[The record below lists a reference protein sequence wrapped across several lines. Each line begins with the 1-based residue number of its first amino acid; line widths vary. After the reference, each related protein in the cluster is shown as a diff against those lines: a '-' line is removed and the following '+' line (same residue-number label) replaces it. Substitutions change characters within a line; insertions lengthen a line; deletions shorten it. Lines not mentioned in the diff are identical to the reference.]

1 MCNFVLLQWFS
12 SASVFISN
20 KTKGAITHDPT
31 VFLFWDIFE
40 SKDDFDAAREE
51 SDAARD
57 LLDFDEELLVEYEGT
72 I

>member
-1 MCNFVLLQWFS
+1 MILLLHLY
-12 SASVFISN
+12 FISN
-20 KTKGAITHDPT
+20 KTKGAKTHDPT